1 MLLRPDDE
9 VYRVDA
15 VWLGPR
21 GLTLPW
27 SARYSAYG
35 IWLVLFVTVL
45 LVEAVLPMRMSVP
58 PVWELVLTIL
68 ATYALTGVI
77 DHDRPLVSVWHLLR
91 AEASAPRPRRAQRP
105 VRTSAGSVRVRKYR
119 ELDPPR
125 QA

>member
-1 MLLRPDDE
+1 MRLRPDDE

-21 GLTLPW
+21 GMTLPW

-35 IWLVLFVTVL
+35 IWVVLFTTVL
-45 LVEAVLPMRMSVP
+45 LVEAVLPMHVSIP

-77 DHDRPLVSVWHLLR
+77 DHDRPLVSVWQLVR
-91 AEASAPRPRRAQRP
+91 AEASAPRPQRQTRP
-105 VRTSAGSVRVRKYR
+105 VRTSPGSVRVRKR
-119 ELDPPR
+119 EPWW
-125 QA
+125 

>member
-1 MLLRPDDE
+1 MLIRPDDD

-15 VWLGPR
+15 VWLGPQ

-35 IWLVLFVTVL
+35 IWVVLFVGVL
-45 LVEAVLPMRMSVP
+45 VVEAVLPMRVSLP

-77 DHDRPLVSVWHLLR
+77 DHDRPLSSVWETAR
-91 AEASAPRPRRAQRP
+91 AELTAPRAVKQARP
-105 VRTSAGSVRVRKYR
+105 VRVDAGSVRVRGSH
-119 ELDPPR
+119 
-125 QA
+125 AAS

>member
-27 SARYSAYG
+27 AARYSAYG
-35 IWLVLFVTVL
+35 IWLVLFVSVL
-45 LVEAVLPMRMSVP
+45 IVEALLPTGVSVP

-68 ATYALTGVI
+68 ATYAVTGVI
-77 DHDRPLVSVWHLLR
+77 DHDRPVITVWQLLR
-91 AEASAPRPRRAQRP
+91 AEVTAPRPPKAERP
-105 VRTSAGSVRVRKYR
+105 VRLTAAAVRVRETHAAETR
-119 ELDPPR
+119 H
-125 QA
+125 

>member
-1 MLLRPDDE
+1 MRLRPDDE

-21 GLTLPW
+21 GMTLPW

-35 IWLVLFVTVL
+35 IWLVLFVGVL
-45 LVEAVLPMRMSVP
+45 LVEAMLPMRISMP

-68 ATYALTGVI
+68 ATYAVTGVV

-91 AEASAPRPRRAQRP
+91 SELAAPRPPKSERP
-105 VRTSAGSVRVRKYR
+105 IRISLSTVRVRSR
-119 ELDPPR
+119 E
-125 QA
+125 QW

>member
-1 MLLRPDDE
+1 MRLRPDDE

-15 VWLGPR
+15 VWLGPK

-35 IWLVLFVTVL
+35 IWLVLFVAVL
-45 LVEAVLPMRMSVP
+45 LVEAVLPMRVSVP
-58 PVWELVLTIL
+58 PVWELVLSIL

-91 AEASAPRPRRAQRP
+91 AEATAPRPGRP
-105 VRTSAGSVRVRKYR
+105 VRPMRTSAAAVRVRKFR
-119 ELDPPR
+119 EQP
-125 QA
+125 QARP

>member
-1 MLLRPDDE
+1 MRLRPDDE

-15 VWLGPR
+15 VCLGPK

-35 IWLVLFVTVL
+35 IWLVLFVGVL
-45 LVEAVLPMRMSVP
+45 LVEAVLPVRVSVP

-77 DHDRPLVSVWHLLR
+77 DHDRPLVSVWHLVR
-91 AEASAPRPRRAQRP
+91 AEVTTPRPSRP
-105 VRTSAGSVRVRKYR
+105 VRPTRTSASAVRVRRFR
-119 ELDPPR
+119 EDP
-125 QA
+125 QARP

>member
-1 MLLRPDDE
+1 VRLRPDDE

-35 IWLVLFVTVL
+35 IWLVLFVSVL
-45 LVEAVLPMRMSVP
+45 LVEAALPMRVSVP

-77 DHDRPLVSVWHLLR
+77 DHERPLVSVWHLLR
-91 AEASAPRPRRAQRP
+91 AEVTSPRPHEPVRP
-105 VRTSAGSVRVRKYR
+105 VRTSASAVRVRKYR
-119 ELDPPR
+119 EQDS
-125 QA
+125 